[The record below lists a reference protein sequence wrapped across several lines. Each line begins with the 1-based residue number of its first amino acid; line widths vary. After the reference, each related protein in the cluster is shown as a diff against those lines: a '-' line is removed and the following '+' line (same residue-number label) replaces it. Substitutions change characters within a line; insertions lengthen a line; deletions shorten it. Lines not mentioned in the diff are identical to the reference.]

1 MYLSKPIENVYLIKC
16 YVSGQVGKGRAVCS
30 DSDSKAILWH
40 NSATVMRTNDEPRLE
55 LAGGGQ
61 SASSFSVD
69 ILAIMQQEPA
79 IVSRAAN
86 DPSVF
91 TITEKAPTCAF
102 SWLKARRRYTKQ
114 TPRHGE

>member
-1 MYLSKPIENVYLIKC
+1 M
-16 YVSGQVGKGRAVCS
+16 GKGRAVCS

-40 NSATVMRTNDEPRLE
+40 NSATVMRTNDEAGLE

-79 IVSRAAN
+79 IASRAAN

-91 TITEKAPTCAF
+91 TTTEKA
-102 SWLKARRRYTKQ
+102 WLKGPPIAFTFTFALRIYAKQLAR
-114 TPRHGE
+114 PL

>member
-1 MYLSKPIENVYLIKC
+1 
-16 YVSGQVGKGRAVCS
+16 
-30 DSDSKAILWH
+30 
-40 NSATVMRTNDEPRLE
+40 MRTNDEARLE

-86 DPSVF
+86 NPSVF
-91 TITEKAPTCAF
+91 TITEKAPTWAF
-102 SWLKARRRYTKQ
+102 SWLKGTTIAFTLKTLLRHYTKQ
-114 TPRHGE
+114 RPKHSKYRVIKRIGYFVDTLESH

>member
-1 MYLSKPIENVYLIKC
+1 
-16 YVSGQVGKGRAVCS
+16 
-30 DSDSKAILWH
+30 
-40 NSATVMRTNDEPRLE
+40 MRTNDEAGLE

-86 DPSVF
+86 DPSVSK
-91 TITEKAPTCAF
+91 ITEKAPTWAF
-102 SWLKARRRYTKQ
+102 SWLKGTTIAFTLKTLY
-114 TPRHGE
+114 